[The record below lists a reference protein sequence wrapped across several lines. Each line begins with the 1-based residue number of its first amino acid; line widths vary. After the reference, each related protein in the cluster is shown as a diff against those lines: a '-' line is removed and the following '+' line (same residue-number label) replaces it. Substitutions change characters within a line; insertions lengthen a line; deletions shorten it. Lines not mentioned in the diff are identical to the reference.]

1 MCIAAF
7 SDPMKKIITC
17 IGIRPDIIRLSQ
29 IITKLDTHFE
39 NIIVDSGQHYD
50 YNLNKIFYEQLNVRI
65 PEYNLNIKSGSH
77 ATQVA
82 KLMIEFEKVLLKET
96 PEFVVILG
104 DNNSSLGFALA
115 TSKLNIPLVHIEAGM
130 RSKNWLMPEEKNRV
144 VIDHLADLNFC
155 YLPEHR
161 ENLLREG
168 LDPRRIWV
176 VGNPIIEVLN
186 AVKPNYEKEND
197 FFLVT
202 CHRAENTED
211 KHNLEI
217 ILQFLE
223 RLFQHKK
230 IEIQFILMPKTR
242 NMMEKYGLTFPE
254 GVSPIAPQGFL
265 EFLGMEKE
273 ASLVLTD
280 SGTVVEECAIMG
292 TPCLTIRES
301 TERVDLIELGV
312 NTLTGIN
319 LEQMLDSAEYALSH
333 PVEPVTHYGKDIA
346 NKIVNILTGNSLT
359 FHKK

>member
-1 MCIAAF
+1 
-7 SDPMKKIITC
+7 MKKIITC

-29 IITKLDTHFE
+29 IIKKLDKYFE

-50 YNLNKIFYEQLNVRI
+50 YNLNKIFYDQLNVRI

-82 KLMIEFEKVLLKET
+82 KLMIEFEKVLIQET
-96 PEFVVILG
+96 PQFVIVLG

-115 TSKLNIPLVHIEAGM
+115 TSKLNIPLIHIEAGM
-130 RSKNWLMPEEKNRV
+130 RSKKWLMPEEKNRV
-144 VIDHLADLNFC
+144 IIDHLADINIC

-168 LDPRRIWV
+168 LEPRRIWV
-176 VGNPIIEVLN
+176 VGNPIVEVLD
-186 AVKPNYEKEND
+186 AVKTEYVKDTD

-202 CHRAENTED
+202 CHRAENIENEQNLTTILKFLD
-211 KHNLEI
+211 KLY
-217 ILQFLE
+217 Q
-223 RLFQHKK
+223 QHH
-230 IEIQFILMPKTR
+230 IEIKFILMPKTR
-242 NMMEKYGLTFPE
+242 NMMVKYSLIFPE
-254 GVSPIAPQGFL
+254 GITPIPPQGFL

-273 ASLVLTD
+273 ANLVLTD

-292 TPCLTIRES
+292 TPCLTIRQS

-312 NTLTGIN
+312 NTLTGIDID
-319 LEQMLDSAEYALSH
+319 QMLDSAEFALSH
-333 PVEPVTHYGKDIA
+333 KIEPVSHYGKDIA
-346 NKIVNILTGNSLT
+346 IKIVNILTGNSLN